1 MIKKK
6 ILCLSLIGI
15 MSISGVA
22 PAFAE
27 ENDNSIPTVLNTGA
41 VIVNDT
47 DNITTKAIGHH
58 TREIVVSKT
67 RKNHVFVGYLT
78 KSWKRASKY
87 TISKGANVSGSFTY
101 GGISVSLSLSNE
113 KEVVIPADPKRYSKV
128 AGYADITFTKIK
140 TEYYISGDAKPY
152 KTGYYVKKTYHDT
165 YIKPKY
171 KS

>member
-47 DNITTKAIGHH
+47 DNITTKAIGPH

-67 RKNHVFVGYLT
+67 RK
-78 KSWKRASKY
+78 KSCFCRLL
-87 TISKGANVSGSFTY
+87 N
-101 GGISVSLSLSNE
+101 
-113 KEVVIPADPKRYSKV
+113 
-128 AGYADITFTKIK
+128 
-140 TEYYISGDAKPY
+140 
-152 KTGYYVKKTYHDT
+152 
-165 YIKPKY
+165 
-171 KS
+171 